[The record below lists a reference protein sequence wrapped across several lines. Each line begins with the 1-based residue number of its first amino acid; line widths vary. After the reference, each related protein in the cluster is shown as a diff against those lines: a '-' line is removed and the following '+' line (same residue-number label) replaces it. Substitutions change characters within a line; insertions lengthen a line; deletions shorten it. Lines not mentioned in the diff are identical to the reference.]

1 MVFSIHKGWTF
12 LITAI
17 VLAGIGSAVH
27 FGVGIG
33 FMVAAAGFTVAAFID
48 AVGPSI

>member
-12 LITAI
+12 LVLA
-17 VLAGIGSAVH
+17 VLLAGIGGAIH

-33 FMVAAAGFTVAAFID
+33 FMIS
-48 AVGPSI
+48 AVGFAFAALVDGISHCA